1 MIYSKLLNSET
12 KQKTQKYLDCLEICE
27 ELEIVDH
34 DVQQVPADDV
44 TALRDVRVETV
55 TQHVLDGA
63 ERLDVT
69 LARGAV

>member
-1 MIYSKLLNSET
+1 MKGQQL
-12 KQKTQKYLDCLEICE
+12 K
-27 ELEIVDH
+27 VVGH